1 MSELIYKQDA
11 INLVKDVCDA
21 IMSGCDSHYDPET
34 KDEVYNDI
42 LEVDAIL
49 KCNKEIRIALANLPS
64 AQLEPICINLNE
76 PIKVKLTDWGK
87 PIGDGRPL
95 ADSEVIPR
103 LQDIK
108 RQIGGSYAI
117 ERAIEVLE
125 DLLSVSPD
133 LSTFS
138 DKLWKIAYERRKE
151 EGRKKG
157 KWINNRDVSWMCSE
171 CGKWLDV
178 LQGDVNMNFCPNCGA
193 DMR

>member
-1 MSELIYKQDA
+1 MKNDLICRQDA
-11 INLVKDVCDA
+11 KDAVDMA
-21 IMSGCDSHYDPET
+21 LDTIDHVPEW
-34 KDEVYNDI
+34 VYDI
-42 LEVDAIL
+42 LLNSLDKV
-49 KCNKEIRIALANLPS
+49 PS
-64 AQLEPICINLNE
+64 AEPEPICINLNE

-95 ADSEVIPR
+95 ADSEIIPR

-125 DLLSVSPD
+125 ELQSASTD

-138 DKLWKIAYERRKE
+138 DKLWKIAYERGKA

-157 KWINNRDVSWMCSE
+157 KWINKKNIYGVAYCSE
-171 CGKWLDV
+171 CDYELHTNDT
-178 LQGDVNMNFCPNCGA
+178 NFCPNCGA
-193 DMR
+193 DMRDSFTIPTEIIESVIGYDD